1 MNKEV
6 LILMKHRTNNYTNT
20 KKNEDFKKR
29 NTMMIKVIRIEAKD
43 LLNTKIQKNNVNLEI
58 KTRKKLNNKK
68 TKKTGKE

>member
-1 MNKEV
+1 
-6 LILMKHRTNNYTNT
+6 
-20 KKNEDFKKR
+20 
-29 NTMMIKVIRIEAKD
+29 MMIKVIRIEAKD